1 MALKTELVSLEQAM
15 AGILALL
22 AVTRDDAA
30 SPDRKSDDKR
40 KTEVI
45 LADVGLTP
53 AQIGQLLAKKP
64 KTVSATI
71 IRSRSKTLEGG
82 GDA

>member
-1 MALKTELVSLEQAM
+1 MAKTEQVTLEQAM
-15 AGILALL
+15 SGILALL
-22 AVTRDDAA
+22 AVARDDAA
-30 SPDRKSDDKR
+30 FPDRKSEDRR

-71 IRSRSKTLEGG
+71 IRSRGKSAEGG
-82 GDA
+82 EDA

>member
-1 MALKTELVSLEQAM
+1 MAANTEPVTLEQAM
-15 AGILALL
+15 SGILALL
-22 AVTRDDAA
+22 AVARDDAA
-30 SPDRKSDDKR
+30 SPDRKNDDKR

-53 AQIGQLLAKKP
+53 AQIGKLLNKKP

-71 IRSRSKTLEGG
+71 IRARGKSTEGD